1 MNIGVDQSEVGQI
14 IWRDRDDVRQD
25 VTPLKTYGRTPCPS
39 QRAPSYAVISQGL
52 IPNSHLS

>member
-25 VTPLKTYGRTPCPS
+25 VTRIENIGRTACPS

-52 IPNSHLS
+52 IPISHLS